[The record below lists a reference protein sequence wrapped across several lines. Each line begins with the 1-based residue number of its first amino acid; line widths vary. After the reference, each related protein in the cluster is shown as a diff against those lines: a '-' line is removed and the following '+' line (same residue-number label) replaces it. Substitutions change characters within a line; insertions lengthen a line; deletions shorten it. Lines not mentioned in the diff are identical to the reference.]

1 MIKMIDKLEK
11 IKERYDEVNNLLMD
25 PNTLSDQKQY
35 VKLAKEQ
42 KNLMPIVALFEE
54 YKKIQTDLNDSKTML
69 KTETDSE
76 MVEFLKSEIET
87 AKTHIEKMEEDLKI
101 LLLPKDENDDKNVI
115 IEIRAGAGGD
125 EASLFG
131 AAVMRMYL
139 RYAERMRYKVEVTDV
154 SETEVG
160 GVKEATFLIKGNATY
175 SKFKFESGVHRV
187 QRVPETESQGR
198 VHTSTITVAVLPEA
212 EEVDFEINT
221 NDLRID
227 TYRASGAG
235 GQHVNTTDSAV
246 RITHL
251 PTGIVVQCQNERS
264 QIKNRETAM
273 HMLNSK
279 LSDYYQ
285 SQKDEEYAQNRKT
298 QVGTGDRSER
308 IRTYNYPQGRITDH
322 RIGYTAYNLPQ
333 VLDGD
338 LDELIL
344 QLKLADQKAKLEKS
358 VGI

>member
-1 MIKMIDKLEK
+1 
-11 IKERYDEVNNLLMD
+11 
-25 PNTLSDQKQY
+25 
-35 VKLAKEQ
+35 
-42 KNLMPIVALFEE
+42 
-54 YKKIQTDLNDSKTML
+54 ML